1 MSKKTN
7 SDGAVTE
14 EVKAEALE
22 PQPDALAA
30 TAADTDAQ
38 PPKPSELPAI
48 DVLRAQGLSAV
59 GIPVDKYHDKGG
71 TFVIRN
77 GKRVPR

>member
-14 EVKAEALE
+14 EVKAEVPE
-22 PQPDALAA
+22 PLSDAPAA
-30 TAADTDAQ
+30 PAETDAQ
-38 PPKPSELPAI
+38 PPKPPELPAI